1 VIPFLV
7 IQELIEKM
15 NMKTAVKYREEAALL
30 REDVIK
36 TLLALREEVKDLYMK
51 QTGSEESP
59 DGNIQLTQGF
69 IHSYIDDQSNEV
81 ISALSVDGE
90 LCLLDT
96 GYDTRNIE
104 FRDIST
110 YGLIYIVEELED
122 MIENPETIDIF

>member
-1 VIPFLV
+1 M
-7 IQELIEKM
+7 IEKM

>member
-1 VIPFLV
+1 M
-7 IQELIEKM
+7 IEKM

-51 QTGSEESP
+51 QTGSEEFP

>member
-1 VIPFLV
+1 
-7 IQELIEKM
+7 LIEKM

-51 QTGSEESP
+51 QTGSEEFP

>member
-1 VIPFLV
+1 
-7 IQELIEKM
+7 
-15 NMKTAVKYREEAALL
+15 MKTAVKYREEAALL

-51 QTGSEESP
+51 QTGSEEFP

>member
-1 VIPFLV
+1 M
-7 IQELIEKM
+7 IEKM

-51 QTGSEESP
+51 QTGSEEFP

-122 MIENPETIDIF
+122 MIKNPETIDIF

>member
-1 VIPFLV
+1 LIPFLI

-51 QTGSEESP
+51 QTGSEEFP